1 MDNSYK
7 EKIDLALDSK
17 AISEDVK
24 DLIDRINIVKLYR
37 VTGQLYRQNAINM
50 IIALQKKDYA
60 VQIGTVICQIA
71 RGAID
76 LSMADN
82 ETIIENLWLQI
93 ECLGTKIPIEI
104 YNSIIKNVKQEK

>member
-50 IIALQKKDYA
+50 IMDLQKKDFDM
-60 VQIGTVICQIA
+60 QLETTICQIS
-71 RGAID
+71 RGAVD

-82 ETIIENLWLQI
+82 ETIVENLLLQI
-93 ECLGTKIPIEI
+93 GYLETKIPIEI
-104 YNSIIKNVKQEK
+104 YNNIIKKL